1 MIDAWRRPAAAAA
14 ARCATRAS
22 SAPLPRRGG
31 GDAEWARE
39 ETTGAGPT
47 GHGYLLSVVGCVLYR
62 ERDGTGRDGGGEG
75 CARHVARG
83 GSPARWWWTTGTDL
97 SSRSAAALA
106 ARAARACFHVGVT
119 AGHVR
124 TAGARATPTAD
135 GRTWRALTTATM
147 DRDSH
152 SHAL

>member
-14 ARCATRAS
+14 AAPVRHPRLVRSAAT
-22 SAPLPRRGG
+22 PRRRG
-31 GDAEWARE
+31 RRV
-39 ETTGAGPT
+39 GAGRNDRR
-47 GHGYLLSVVGCVLYR
+47 GAHGYLLSVVGCVLYR